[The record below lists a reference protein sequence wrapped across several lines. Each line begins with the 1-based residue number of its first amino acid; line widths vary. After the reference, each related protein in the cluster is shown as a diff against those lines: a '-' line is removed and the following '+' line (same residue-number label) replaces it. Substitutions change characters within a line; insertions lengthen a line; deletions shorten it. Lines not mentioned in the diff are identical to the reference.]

1 MKQREKEERKGG
13 REREKNLQK
22 KSRKS
27 LLVIKRLIPLQ
38 PQRKRGDKKGRK
50 LLVDVEK
57 IFESLEAIAHRL

>member
-1 MKQREKEERKGG
+1 MRERKKEKVS
-13 REREKNLQK
+13 ERENRKKNLQK

-38 PQRKRGDKKGRK
+38 PQRKRGDREGRK